1 MPGNSNSGRRPQPTS
16 LKVLRGNPSKT
27 PLNPNEAQPPRA
39 TEDFDTP
46 PPELA
51 EDPVACA
58 EWRRV
63 APILRVCGLVSP
75 VERGSLMA
83 LCQQWSRYLEAHRKV
98 RELGMI
104 VKKPSGLP
112 VVNPYMGVSD
122 HALAQCLRL
131 WQELGLTPSSRSR
144 LSAIPATDLPTEK
157 MSKWEGLL

>member
-1 MPGNSNSGRRPQPTS
+1 
-16 LKVLRGNPSKT
+16 LRGNPSKT
-27 PLNPNEAQPPRA
+27 RLNEDEPKLQRA
-39 TEDFDTP
+39 DPTFDEP

-63 APILRVCGLVSP
+63 APILRMCGLVSP
-75 VERGSLMA
+75 VERGSLLA
-83 LCQQWSRYLEAHRKV
+83 LCQQWSRYLEAHGKV
-98 RELGMI
+98 RTLGMI

-112 VVNPYMGVSD
+112 VVNPYMGVAD
-122 HALAQCLRL
+122 HALAQCLKL

-144 LSAIPATDLPTEK
+144 LSAIPAGDMPA